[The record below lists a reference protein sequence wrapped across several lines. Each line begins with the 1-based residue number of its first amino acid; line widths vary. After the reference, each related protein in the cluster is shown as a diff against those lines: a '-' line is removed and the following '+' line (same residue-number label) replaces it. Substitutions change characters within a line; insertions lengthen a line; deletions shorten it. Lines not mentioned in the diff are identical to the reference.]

1 MTIGELADVMHN
13 SNDLVIEF
21 WDENMSMLR
30 TIEQDNLQRFID
42 HNFNWMIREIYPVNY
57 VIRVRLS

>member
-13 SNDLVIEF
+13 SNNLVIEF

-42 HNFNWMIREIYPVNY
+42 HNFNWVIREIYPENY

>member
-42 HNFNWMIREIYPVNY
+42 HNFNWMIREIYPENY

>member
-42 HNFNWMIREIYPVNY
+42 HNFNWVIHEIYPENY